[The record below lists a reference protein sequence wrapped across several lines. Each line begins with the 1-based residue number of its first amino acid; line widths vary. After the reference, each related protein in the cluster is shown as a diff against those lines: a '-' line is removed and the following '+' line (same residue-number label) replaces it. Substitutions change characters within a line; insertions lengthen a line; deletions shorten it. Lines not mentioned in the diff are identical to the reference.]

1 MASQLKRYSCN
12 TLICLASAIGI
23 SLAVQGQA
31 QGAEAR
37 NITIGTGST
46 SGVYY
51 PVGKAICKFINQ
63 RQDKHGIH
71 CSVAITS
78 GSVDNINRLRDGTID
93 FAIAQSDVQFYA
105 TKGYGPF
112 QGKGPYSGLNAV
124 LSLHPESFTVLA
136 RATAGIRTFDDLK
149 GKRVN
154 IGPPGS
160 GQRTGVDL
168 MMHAKGWTEKDFAL
182 TSELSP
188 AEQSS
193 ALCGG
198 DVDAVV
204 FTVGH
209 PNASIKETAQM
220 CDTVL
225 VQVFG
230 PAVKLLTE
238 KFPYFTPVTIPGKM
252 YPGSPLDTKTF
263 GVTATL
269 VTDSKVPDKVVYTL
283 IEGLFN
289 NFTDFK
295 FSAAALF
302 SLQPND
308 MSKSGLTAPMH
319 AGADKYF
326 QEMQDLSTLLQ
337 VKPAPHR

>member
-1 MASQLKRYSCN
+1 MIAKYTRYRGN
-12 TLICLASAIGI
+12 ALFGMISALGL
-23 SLAVQGQA
+23 SLAIQGQA
-31 QGAEAR
+31 LGAETH

-63 RQDKHGIH
+63 KQNKHGIH
-71 CSVAITS
+71 CSVAITG
-78 GSVDNINRLRDGTID
+78 GSVDNINKLRAGTID

-112 QGKGPYSGLNAV
+112 QGQGPFPELNAV
-124 LSLHPESFTVLA
+124 LSLHPESFTVVA
-136 RATAGIRTFDDLK
+136 RADAGIKTFDDLK

-154 IGPPGS
+154 IGNPGS
-160 GQRTGVDL
+160 GQRTGMDL
-168 MMHAKGWTEKDFAL
+168 MMHAKGWTQKDFAL

-188 AEQSS
+188 SEQSA

-204 FTVGH
+204 YTVGH
-209 PNASIKETAQM
+209 PNASIKETTQM

-238 KFPYFTPVTIPGKM
+238 KFPYFSPVMIPGKM

-269 VTDSKVPDKVVYTL
+269 VTSSKVPDKVVYTL
-283 IEGLFN
+283 LDSVFN

-302 SLQPND
+302 SLLPND
-308 MSKSGLTAPMH
+308 MSKNGLTAPMH
-319 AGADKYF
+319 PGAEQYF

-337 VKPAPHR
+337 IEPAPR